1 MAKDGFSRAYARV
14 RVYEGGNVDD
24 PRDPGGR
31 TSRGVTQRV
40 YTAWLHRQGLPHA
53 DVWTAPD
60 AHIRAIYE
68 ALYWTKAGCDEL
80 PAGVDF
86 VVFDGAVNSGVGQS
100 VRWLQRGLV
109 GYPGAVDGAIG
120 DVTLHA
126 VAPDEANDALIA
138 RYCAARLGTLR
149 GLKTWRT
156 YGRGWSARIANAQKI
171 GQGWAAGSV
180 GPAPVAVDQVGGHR
194 KAVVSPETIA
204 RPLLST
210 ASTTLVTSA
219 SAVAAP
225 ASELGQ
231 QLEVMR
237 EWFAWMPYVL
247 GGLAVV
253 AGISGI
259 IVKYGHAVADK
270 VQAGT
275 ASQAVDTSADEDLP
289 KVPVDEPTAPEPTS
303 APAQPVAAEAA

>member
-1 MAKDGFSRAYARV
+1 MAKDGFARAYARV

-40 YTAWLHRQGLPHA
+40 YTAWLRRQGLPSA
-53 DVWTAPD
+53 DVWTATD
-60 AHIRAIYE
+60 AQVAAIYR
-68 ALYWTKAGCDEL
+68 ALYWDKAACDEL

-86 VVFDGAVNSGVGQS
+86 VVFDGAINSGVGQS
-100 VRWLQRGLV
+100 VRWLQRSLV
-109 GYPGAVDGAIG
+109 SYPGAVDGSIG

-126 VAPDEANDALIA
+126 VGQDEDNDALIA

-156 YGRGWSARIANAQKI
+156 YGKGWSARIANAQKI
-171 GQGWAAGSV
+171 GQAWALGSV

-210 ASTTLVTSA
+210 ASTTVVTSA

-225 ASELGQ
+225 VSELGQ

-237 EWFAWMPYVL
+237 DWFAWMPYVL

-253 AGISGI
+253 AGVAGI

-275 ASQAVDTSADEDLP
+275 ATRAVDTSADEDLP
-289 KVPVDEPTAPEPTS
+289 AVAVDAPTPEPAA
-303 APAQPVAAEAA
+303 APAQTPSAEAA

>member
-1 MAKDGFSRAYARV
+1 MAKDGFGRAYARV

-40 YTAWLHRQGLPHA
+40 YTAWLRRQGLPSA
-53 DVWTAPD
+53 DVWTATD
-60 AHIRAIYE
+60 AQVEAIYR

-86 VVFDGAVNSGVGQS
+86 VVFDGAINSGVGQS
-100 VRWLQRGLV
+100 VRWLQRSLS
-109 GYPGAVDGAIG
+109 GYSGAVDGAIG

-126 VAPDEANDALIA
+126 AAQDEDNDALVA

-156 YGRGWSARIANAQKI
+156 YGRGWAARIANAQKI
-171 GQGWAAGSV
+171 GQAWASGSV

-194 KAVVSPETIA
+194 KAVVSADTIS

-247 GGLAVV
+247 GALAVV
-253 AGISGI
+253 AGIAGI
-259 IVKYGHAVADK
+259 IVKYGHTVADA

-275 ASQAVDTSADEDLP
+275 TTRAVDVQADQDLP
-289 KVPVDEPTAPEPTS
+289 AVAVNDNAPEALATP
-303 APAQPVAAEAA
+303 APAAEAA

>member
-1 MAKDGFSRAYARV
+1 MAKDGFARAYARV
-14 RVYEGGNVDD
+14 RAYEGGNVDD

-40 YTAWLHRQGLPHA
+40 YTAWLRRQGLPNA
-53 DVWTAPD
+53 DVWTATD
-60 AHIRAIYE
+60 AQIQAIYR
-68 ALYWTKAGCDEL
+68 ALYWDKAACDEL

-100 VRWLQRGLV
+100 VRWLQRSLV

-126 VAPDEANDALIA
+126 VGQDEDNDALIA

-156 YGRGWSARIANAQKI
+156 YGKGWSARIANAQKI
-171 GQGWAAGSV
+171 GQGWASGSV
-180 GPAPVAVDQVGGHR
+180 GPAPVAVDQVGGNR
-194 KAVVSPETIA
+194 KAVVSAETIA

-210 ASTTLVTSA
+210 ASTTVVTSA

-225 ASELGQ
+225 VSELGQ

-237 EWFAWMPYVL
+237 DWFAWMPYVL

-253 AGISGI
+253 AGIAGI

-270 VQAGT
+270 VQAGSAT
-275 ASQAVDTSADEDLP
+275 QAVDVSADEDLP
-289 KVPVDEPTAPEPTS
+289 AVTVDDSIAPE
-303 APAQPVAAEAA
+303 APVAAPPAIAAETA

>member
-40 YTAWLHRQGLPHA
+40 YTAWLRRQGLPSA
-53 DVWTAPD
+53 DVWTATD
-60 AHIRAIYE
+60 AQVEAIYR

-86 VVFDGAVNSGVGQS
+86 VVFDGAINSGVGQS
-100 VRWLQRGLV
+100 IRWLQRSLT
-109 GYPGAVDGAIG
+109 GYPGAVDGAVG

-126 VAPDEANDALIA
+126 ASQDEDNDALVA

-149 GLKTWRT
+149 GLKAWRT

-171 GQGWAAGSV
+171 GQAWASGSV

-194 KAVVSPETIA
+194 KAVVSADTIA

-247 GGLAVV
+247 GALAVV
-253 AGISGI
+253 AGIAGI
-259 IVKYGHAVADK
+259 IVKYGHVAADA

-275 ASQAVDTSADEDLP
+275 ASRAVDVEADQDLPVVAVNDNAQAVTI
-289 KVPVDEPTAPEPTS
+289 EPAP
-303 APAQPVAAEAA
+303 AAEAA

>member
-1 MAKDGFSRAYARV
+1 MAKDGFARAYARV

-40 YTAWLHRQGLPHA
+40 YTAWLRRQGLLSA
-53 DVWTAPD
+53 DVWTATD
-60 AHIRAIYE
+60 AQVAAIYR
-68 ALYWTKAGCDEL
+68 ALYWDKAACDEL

-86 VVFDGAVNSGVGQS
+86 VVFDGAINSGVGQS
-100 VRWLQRGLV
+100 VRWLQRSLV

-126 VAPDEANDALIA
+126 VGQDEDNDALVA
-138 RYCAARLGTLR
+138 RYCAGRLGTLR

-156 YGRGWSARIANAQKI
+156 YGKGWSARIANAQKI
-171 GQGWAAGSV
+171 GQGWASGSV

-210 ASTTLVTSA
+210 ASTTVVTSA

-225 ASELGQ
+225 VSELGQ

-237 EWFAWMPYVL
+237 DWFAWMPYVL

-253 AGISGI
+253 AGVAGI
-259 IVKYGHAVADK
+259 IVKYGHTVADK
-270 VQAGT
+270 VQAGSAT
-275 ASQAVDTSADEDLP
+275 LPVDVSADEDLP
-289 KVPVDEPTAPEPTS
+289 AVAVDDPAAPEAAA
-303 APAQPVAAEAA
+303 APPASAAEAA

>member
-1 MAKDGFSRAYARV
+1 MAKDGFARAYARV

-40 YTAWLHRQGLPHA
+40 YTAWLRRQGLPNA
-53 DVWTAPD
+53 DVWTATD
-60 AHIRAIYE
+60 TQIAAIYR
-68 ALYWTKAGCDEL
+68 ALYWDKAACDEL

-86 VVFDGAVNSGVGQS
+86 VVFDGAINSGVGQS
-100 VRWLQRGLV
+100 IRWLQRSLV

-126 VAPDEANDALIA
+126 VGQDEDNDALIA
-138 RYCAARLGTLR
+138 RYCAARLWTLR
-149 GLKTWRT
+149 GLKNWRT
-156 YGRGWSARIANAQKI
+156 YGKGWSARIANAQKI
-171 GQGWAAGSV
+171 GQGWASGSV
-180 GPAPVAVDQVGGHR
+180 GPAPVAVDQVGGNR
-194 KAVVSPETIA
+194 KAVVSAETIA

-210 ASTTLVTSA
+210 ASTTVVTSA

-225 ASELGQ
+225 VSELGQ

-237 EWFAWMPYVL
+237 DWFAWMPYVL
-247 GGLAVV
+247 GGLAIIAGV
-253 AGISGI
+253 AGI

-275 ASQAVDTSADEDLP
+275 ATQAVDMSADEDLP
-289 KVPVDEPTAPEPTS
+289 AVAVDDPVVP
-303 APAQPVAAEAA
+303 APAEPAIAAEAA